1 MWSFEHTAGG
11 AEDAMEASA
20 AVERGFESVTGYLAC
35 DHDRLDEALRSV
47 SSAVAGGRFAE
58 AVAGYERFESGLLCH
73 LRVEE
78 ELVFPVFEARSGMM
92 NGPTDAMRNEHR
104 QVRMA
109 LALMRRGL
117 LQSDAIAY
125 GDGLRF
131 FESVLPDHHAKEEH
145 ILYPA
150 LDSLLRP
157 WERSALVARLQRES
171 AR

>member
-1 MWSFEHTAGG
+1 
-11 AEDAMEASA
+11 MEASA

-35 DHDRLDEALRSV
+35 DHHRLGEGLQSV
-47 SSAVAGGRFAE
+47 SSAVASGRFEE
-58 AVAGYERFESGLLCH
+58 AIAGYQRYESDLQRH

-78 ELVFPVFEARSGMM
+78 ELIFPVFEARSGLTS
-92 NGPTDAMRNEHR
+92 GPTDALRNEHR

-109 LALMRRGL
+109 LVLMRRGL
-117 LQSDAIAY
+117 RHRDATAY
-125 GDGLRF
+125 GDGVRF
-131 FESVLPDHHAKEEH
+131 LESVFPDHNAREEH

-157 WERSALVARLQRES
+157 AERAAVVTRLQREL